1 MIAYIAPKP
10 SLGEAKTAKEKRAQV
25 LGNKASREIG
35 RFRA

>member
-1 MIAYIAPKP
+1 
-10 SLGEAKTAKEKRAQV
+10 LGEGGSEAAKEKWAQV